1 MSLTPVICCVS
12 VPVTSLNAVLPPRVE
27 ASMVAPV
34 VTVVEESTRAIVR
47 AGVVP

>member
-12 VPVTSLNAVLPPRVE
+12 VAVASLNAVLPPRVE
-27 ASMVAPV
+27 ALMVAPV
-34 VTVVEESTRAIVR
+34 VTLVEVSTRAIVK